1 MRLLKDLKP
10 EKKCIKLMPKEKLS
24 FPKSKSEEKIKRK
37 LKLKDKL
44 RVKPNQKTIKN
55 KVKRPLLKESQKE
68 IINKKNKE
76 KEKLNL

>member
-1 MRLLKDLKP
+1 
-10 EKKCIKLMPKEKLS
+10 
-24 FPKSKSEEKIKRK
+24 
-37 LKLKDKL
+37 LKDKL